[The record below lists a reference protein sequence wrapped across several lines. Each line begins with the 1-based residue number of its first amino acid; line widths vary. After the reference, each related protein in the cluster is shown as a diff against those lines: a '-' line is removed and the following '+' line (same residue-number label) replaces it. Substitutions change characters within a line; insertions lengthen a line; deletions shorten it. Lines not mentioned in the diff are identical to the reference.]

1 MNILIVSQ
9 YFWPENFRINDLVL
23 ELKKRNHNITVLTGI
38 PSYPNR
44 EKFKKI
50 KNSNFYKGL
59 TLIRIPHFKRGS
71 SNFSLFINY
80 LSFFISG
87 LIFGLFKLKSQK
99 FDVIFV
105 FQPSPIFPVL
115 LGVIIGRLKKCRVSA
130 WILDLWPET
139 LFSFTG
145 KIGNARK
152 PFSVPENR
160 KLR

>member
-1 MNILIVSQ
+1 MI
-9 YFWPENFRINDLVL
+9 WFRI
-23 ELKKRNHNITVLTGI
+23 KKRNHNITVLTGI

-50 KNSNFYKGL
+50 KNSNFYKGI

-115 LGVIIGRLKKCRVSA
+115 LGVIIGRLK
-130 WILDLWPET
+130 
-139 LFSFTG
+139 
-145 KIGNARK
+145 RK
-152 PFSVPENR
+152 SQ
-160 KLR
+160 LGY